1 MRVSSTNE
9 PKQRTSI
16 RYRAD
21 PQPARFHRPLLFA
34 AKEHCGQLRNPIHR
48 QANHRPRWRRGA
60 VNALTFELDHSVGL
74 ITVLKANKKA
84 IFTASSKAA
93 QAVDY
98 LDGLQPAETVD
109 DADELEEAAC
119 GQPLSS
125 FRLWKG

>member
-1 MRVSSTNE
+1 M
-9 PKQRTSI
+9 
-16 RYRAD
+16 
-21 PQPARFHRPLLFA
+21 
-34 AKEHCGQLRNPIHR
+34 
-48 QANHRPRWRRGA
+48 
-60 VNALTFELDHSVGL
+60 GL

-119 GQPLSS
+119 GRPLSS